1 MDNTYESNKL
11 LGEYLLFHYGSD
23 ELLMPWSDGPQ
34 NGFRF
39 PVRTVRELI
48 DHSSLPSSTPSRA
61 FDIGCSVG
69 RSTFEIANFCDEVAG
84 CDLSHSFI
92 SAARSL
98 VDNRQLPY
106 EYLVEG
112 DSYQNAVAKVEF
124 DSNKK
129 ISFFTADACSL
140 PSELNE
146 FDLVHAANLICRL
159 PDPSLFLNR
168 LPQLVKPGGQLLLA
182 TPFTWLDEYTPREKW
197 IGSGDSEQKLVE
209 CLKPYFELE
218 KKVELPFVI
227 REHRRKF
234 QYSVSIGT
242 RWRRIGSSV

>member
-11 LGEYLLFHYGSD
+11 LGEYLLFHYGLD

-61 FDIGCSVG
+61 FDVGCSVG

-106 EYLVEG
+106 EY
-112 DSYQNAVAKVEF
+112 
-124 DSNKK
+124 
-129 ISFFTADACSL
+129 
-140 PSELNE
+140 
-146 FDLVHAANLICRL
+146 
-159 PDPSLFLNR
+159 
-168 LPQLVKPGGQLLLA
+168 
-182 TPFTWLDEYTPREKW
+182 
-197 IGSGDSEQKLVE
+197 
-209 CLKPYFELE
+209 
-218 KKVELPFVI
+218 
-227 REHRRKF
+227 
-234 QYSVSIGT
+234 
-242 RWRRIGSSV
+242 